1 MNRSNRIVRLV
12 VALSIAAL
20 IGAQIPVRSGTA
32 LAQDGYPNKTN
43 RFGTALSVGLLG
55 VGLVGAFRRGG
66 GGASIPVPPPK
77 SDPCKPAPS
86 VGDSNRPL
94 SDILGSGLRS
104 SFSGANALFA
114 ECDEVSESLKND
126 APFTLLAPENSAISQ
141 LSPQSVVL
149 LKADKDKLCEFL
161 KDHIIIGRYT
171 YEELCRLADGKRL
184 LLLSGNSVVLHN
196 VDGKVTLGGVDV
208 VPLDV
213 QASNGLIHPIKGII
227 RTNMN

>member
-1 MNRSNRIVRLV
+1 MSRTNPVIRLS

-32 LAQDGYPNKTN
+32 LAKDGYPDKTK

-66 GGASIPVPPPK
+66 GGTVIPVPQPK
-77 SDPCKPAPS
+77 NDPCKPATS
-86 VGDSNRPL
+86 IGDSARSL
-94 SDILGSGLRS
+94 FDILGSDPRS
-104 SFSGANALFA
+104 SFAGVRTLFG
-114 ECDEVSESLKND
+114 ECDEVTESLKTD
-126 APFTLLAPENSAISQ
+126 APFTLLAPQDGELRQ
-141 LSPQSVVL
+141 MSPQSLAL

-196 VDGKVTLGGVDV
+196 IDGKVTLGGVDV

-213 QASNGLIHPIKGII
+213 QASNGLIHPIKGLI